1 MALDGIFI
9 KSIKDELNEIL
20 IDGKVEKVN
29 QPEKDEIVLTIR
41 KGRVNQKLLISS
53 SSNYPRLHITNLN
66 KPNPLKAPMFC
77 MVLRKYL
84 SNAKLISIEQVNN
97 DRIVMLNFESRD
109 EMGFDSNYTLYVEI
123 MGRHSNITLVRQR
136 DMMVMDSIKHL
147 TEDNNSFRSVFPGVE
162 FMLPPVYSKLNP
174 FEFTLEDFT
183 NLITKEPL
191 EFNERLFMTL
201 FAGISINIS
210 KILYEETMDK
220 GLNLNDLNSLYD
232 FINNYFSSLNSKPYS
247 FNIYSEDGELKDF
260 YCYDPPQFSCYDKSV
275 FSSASLLLEE
285 YYNQKD
291 KKDRLKNKSA
301 SVNKIITNN
310 INRCVKK
317 EKILNKTL
325 EECESKDQF
334 RLKGELLTANIHAI
348 DKGVDSI
355 KLLNYYEPEET
366 WIDISIDPYKSPSQ
380 NVQKYYKKYN
390 KLKKSEEAAY
400 IQLESNEEELNY
412 LNSVLT
418 HLNNC
423 DNYKDIDEL
432 RKELIESGYIKKKA
446 GNKKDKSKPSKPLH
460 FVSSEGV
467 DLYVG
472 KNNIQNDEL
481 TLKFAA
487 KNDIWFHT
495 KEIPGSH
502 VIVRFDERITDI
514 TLEEAANLA
523 AFYSKGKNSTKV
535 PVDYTEIKNIKK
547 PNGSKPGMVIYYTNK
562 TVYID
567 PKAPKLEEA
576 KSK

>member
-1 MALDGIFI
+1 
-9 KSIKDELNEIL
+9 
-20 IDGKVEKVN
+20 
-29 QPEKDEIVLTIR
+29 
-41 KGRVNQKLLISS
+41 
-53 SSNYPRLHITNLN
+53 
-66 KPNPLKAPMFC
+66 

-84 SNAKLISIEQVNN
+84 SNAKLISIEQINN

-162 FMLPPVYSKLNP
+162 FILPPVHSKLNP
-174 FEFTLEDFT
+174 FDFTLNDFT
-183 NLITKEPL
+183 KLITEETI
-191 EFNERLFMTL
+191 EFNERLFMTI
-201 FAGISINIS
+201 FAGISANIS
-210 KILYEETMDK
+210 KILYEETIDK
-220 GLNLNDLNSLYD
+220 NLDLNNLNSLYD
-232 FINNYFSSLNSKPYS
+232 FINNYFLVLNSKSYNFS
-247 FNIYSEDGELKDF
+247 IYSLNGELKDF
-260 YCYDPPQFSCYDKSV
+260 YCYDLPQFSAYDKSI
-275 FSSASLLLEE
+275 FPSASILLEE

-310 INRCVKK
+310 INRCLKK

-325 EECESKDQF
+325 EECESKDDF

-348 DKGVDSI
+348 EKGVDSI
-355 KLLNYYEPEET
+355 KLLNYYEPLET
-366 WIDISIDPYKSPSQ
+366 WIDISIDPHKSPSQ

-390 KLKKSEEAAY
+390 KLKKSEESAY
-400 IQLESNEEELNY
+400 IQLESNEEELKY

-418 HLNNC
+418 HLTNC

-446 GNKKDKSKPSKPLH
+446 GNKKDKSKASKPLH
-460 FVSSEGV
+460 FISSEGI

-481 TLKFAA
+481 TLKFAS
-487 KNDIWFHT
+487 KNDLWFHT

-502 VIVRFDERITDI
+502 VIVKFHENITDI

-535 PVDYTEIKNIKK
+535 PVDYTEVKNIKK

-562 TVYID
+562 TVFID
-567 PKAPKLEEA
+567 PKTPKIAEV
-576 KSK
+576 K